1 MPRAGR
7 VRMSDRV
14 ASAGGLGYRLRL
26 GLIWLAVSTGLP
38 ARWFQAPPPPKSERA
53 ARTGRLHI
61 QIVSHCWRYAHLLA
75 YQLSSLVNDPPRDVR
90 VTMTVFH
97 APEDHDTVRLLE
109 LFGRMEVPNVTWN
122 WEARDK
128 TRVFR
133 RSIGRNEAALGSDA
147 DWIWFN
153 DCDVILKDGCLDA
166 LGIALQ
172 GRRDA
177 LVYPSHEFV
186 SPVYEPGDPVLE
198 AAREPRVVDIEP
210 DSFVRRDYTRA
221 VGAMQITHGDVARAC
236 GYCKDIGVFQQ
247 PTDRFAK
254 AREDR
259 AFRWLL
265 GTSGVPLEV
274 PGVYRI
280 RHQAK
285 GRYHEK
291 GIHSRL
297 RTRVRKIQLW
307 MREGGADRDH
317 SDS

>member
-1 MPRAGR
+1 
-7 VRMSDRV
+7 MSESV

-26 GLIWLAVSTGLP
+26 ALIWLAVSGGLP
-38 ARWFQAPPPPKSERA
+38 ARWFQAPPPPESERA
-53 ARTGRLHI
+53 ARTGKLNI

-75 YQLSSLVNDPPRDVR
+75 YQLSSLANHPPSDVE
-90 VTMTVFH
+90 VTMTVFY
-97 APEDHDTVRLLE
+97 ATEDADTAELLE
-109 LFGRMEVPNVTWN
+109 LFGAMDVPNVTWN

-128 TRVFR
+128 TRLFR
-133 RSIGRNEAALGSDA
+133 RSIGRNEAALASDA

-153 DCDVILKDGCLDA
+153 DCDVIFRDGCLDV
-166 LGIALQ
+166 LGRELQ

-198 AAREPRVVDIEP
+198 AAREPRVVDIDP
-210 DSFVRRDYTRA
+210 HSFVRRDYTRA
-221 VGAMQITHGDVARAC
+221 VGAMQITHGDVARAG

-265 GTSGVPLEV
+265 DTSGVPLKV

-285 GRYHEK
+285 GRYHNK
-291 GIHSRL
+291 GMHSRL

-307 MREGGADRDH
+307 MREGRADSGH